1 MMQLKKLRRL
11 LMTAAFCVMTNT
23 VSLAGNDSVAIV
35 YLTSFQQNQQQI
47 EATIYQ
53 SQTYPAYTLVIPH
66 HTFMVLA
73 TNHSELYIR
82 SGPVTGWIRNLHL
95 IGNVIHGKT
104 ERNEHVAITVSS
116 H

>member
-53 SQTYPAYTLVIPH
+53 SQTYNIP
-66 HTFMVLA
+66 
-73 TNHSELYIR
+73 
-82 SGPVTGWIRNLHL
+82 W
-95 IGNVIHGKT
+95 
-104 ERNEHVAITVSS
+104 SS
-116 H
+116 PSYFYGISD